1 MDNTGTALAPLVGHV
16 VRPEKD
22 GKTKIIRV
30 KSKARWTDKSERIFL
45 EVLASTCNVRL
56 AAAECGF
63 STVTVYK
70 RRMRYP
76 GFAALWA
83 EAIEQ
88 GYARIEAM
96 LVERATDSVVRIELD
111 GDWEPE
117 GPPLSNAEM
126 MNLLKLHRA
135 SVRGGKPQN
144 YGWASKPPDMDE
156 VRKGILRKIEAIA
169 RHDEREAARKAR
181 REARA
186 AAKMAGESGA

>member
-1 MDNTGTALAPLVGHV
+1 MDKIGTALAPLVGHV

-83 EAIEQ
+83 EALEQ

-126 MNLLKLHRA
+126 MNLLNCIAPPCAGASRRIMAGRA
-135 SVRGGKPQN
+135 S
-144 YGWASKPPDMDE
+144 
-156 VRKGILRKIEAIA
+156 
-169 RHDEREAARKAR
+169 R
-181 REARA
+181 RTWTR
-186 AAKMAGESGA
+186 